1 MAVEGGAVTGVATPL
16 VPAPGGIG
24 DGGGTTTPPSTPA
37 GPVQL
42 IIDPGSD
49 EYVLLNQTNPDAGIG
64 LTAHTFTGPA
74 WTRIAASGLETEGD
88 LPFAVHPENR
98 QISLRFEIHGTSQ
111 TDTATRMRRLEA
123 KIAKLADPNQGG
135 TLRWTQP
142 NGLSVTFEITGV
154 DSYDPVFDDGNGY
167 SLYYEHAIVQV
178 SLVLIAKPYALG
190 DPKVVVTK
198 TETSLPVLIAD
209 IPEVGG
215 SAPALLTINVTNQGV
230 DKRTVWYGIEN
241 EHYDPA
247 VTAPLFYQAETS
259 KRWTGS
265 VVSDPGASS
274 GQVTSHA
281 IPSLATVDTIS
292 PGLSAANIALPHV
305 GMYRVFARA
314 NALHPASLRMVWWP
328 SYISDSTPAQFN
340 SWVPF
345 QLPPSSYEVLDLGLV
360 DADGDLSG
368 WALIVEARDTNTTGV
383 ANRVLMDC
391 LWLVPAELYGR
402 VAMNTAP
409 FTSATITDSS
419 VIVIHTSGAKM
430 RPSQHDGDYPSV
442 PPSGASRLILKA
454 SSASVSSQQDSSIDD
469 VSINVVA
476 TPRFL
481 TVPTA

>member
-24 DGGGTTTPPSTPA
+24 DGGGTPTPPSTPA

-209 IPEVGG
+209 IPEVAG

-281 IPSLATVDTIS
+281 IPSLATIDTIS
-292 PGLSAANIALPHV
+292 PGLSATNIALPHV

-345 QLPPSSYEVLDLGLV
+345 QLPPSSYEVMDLGLV

-454 SSASVSSQQDSSIDD
+454 SSASVTSQQDSSIDD

-476 TPRFL
+476 TPRYL
-481 TVPTA
+481 TLQ